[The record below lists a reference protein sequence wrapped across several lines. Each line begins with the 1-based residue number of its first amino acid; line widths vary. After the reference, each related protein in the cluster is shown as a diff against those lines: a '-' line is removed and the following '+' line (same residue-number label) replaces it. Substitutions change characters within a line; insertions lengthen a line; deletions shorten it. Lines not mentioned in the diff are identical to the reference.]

1 MSLPANI
8 AVGGGSMRSR
18 SVAFEDRGKT
28 TWISRWQKTFV
39 LHENWHAEFR
49 ADAFNTF
56 NHTQWN
62 GAQTTYPYA
71 TVGNYGNV
79 PFGQATGAREARIM
93 QVALKLAF

>member
-1 MSLPANI
+1 MSRYMSLLT
-8 AVGGGSMRSR
+8 SMFLPVASR
-18 SVAFEDRGKT
+18 EPSLA
-28 TWISRWQKTFV
+28 KTFS

-49 ADAFNTF
+49 ADALNVF

-62 GAQTTYPYA
+62 GVQTTYPYA